1 MTTADASVWSLSLPT
16 KGEVEFSI
24 RIRLREGCTI
34 VLWGVFM
41 LGIGKSPASR
51 ETNGTRKCC
60 RCPLP
65 LRRDNASRPRVF

>member
-24 RIRLREGCTI
+24 RIRLRAGRTI

-51 ETNGTRKCC
+51 ETNGTR
-60 RCPLP
+60 
-65 LRRDNASRPRVF
+65 